1 MKLSL
6 DTIKSAH
13 NRIKPYIVNTP
24 IKSNKEINELVGAEI
39 YFKCEN
45 VQNSGSFKFRG
56 ASNAV
61 FSLEDKQADKGVITV
76 SSGNHGT
83 ALSLAAKNRGI
94 KAMVILPSNA
104 TPYKRNLI
112 EKLGADIIECEPTVE
127 SREKTLLIHQK
138 KTQATIIHPY
148 NDYQVMSGQGTISL
162 EIFEQIPDLDI
173 MMFPIGGGGLISGNA
188 ITINSISP
196 KTNII
201 GAEPELA
208 NDAQQS
214 LIKKELI
221 PSKYPETIA
230 DGLRT
235 SLGSKT
241 FPIILKYIKHIFTTP
256 EEKIIPTM
264 NLISEKLNNRIEPS
278 CAVPLAAV
286 FENISFFKGK
296 KIAII
301 ISGGNISETYN

>member
-1 MKLSL
+1 MQLSL
-6 DTIKSAH
+6 QTIELAH
-13 NRIKPYIVNTP
+13 NRIKPYIINTP
-24 IKSNKEINELVGAEI
+24 IKSNEEINHSVGADI

-45 VQNSGSFKFRG
+45 LQNSGSFKFRG

-61 FSLEDKQADKGVITV
+61 FSLNDEEAYQGVITV

-94 KAMVILPSNA
+94 KATVILPSNA
-104 TPYKRNLI
+104 TQHKRNLI
-112 EKLGADIIECEPTVE
+112 EELGANIIECKPTVE
-127 SREKTLLIHQK
+127 SREKTLLYHQK
-138 KTQATIIHPY
+138 KTEATVIHPY
-148 NDYQVMSGQGTISL
+148 NDYRIMSGQGTIAL
-162 EIFEQIPDLDI
+162 EIIEEIPDLDI
-173 MMFPIGGGGLISGNA
+173 IMFPIGGGGLISGNA
-188 ITINSISP
+188 LAINSISP
-196 KTNII
+196 KIDII

-214 LIKKELI
+214 LRKKELI

-241 FPIILKYIKHIFTTP
+241 FPIILKYIKDIITAP

-264 NLISEKLNNRIEPS
+264 KWMTEKLNDKIEPS
-278 CAVPLAAV
+278 CAVPLAALL
-286 FENISFFKGK
+286 ENKSFFKGK
-296 KIAII
+296 RIAII
-301 ISGGNISETYN
+301 ISCGNISKI